1 MQYKMPPV
9 VHCSVMFTSYVTS
22 RDFWASVSTGWNH
35 MNSHCWPCVNLN
47 RNSSNTLQKSINSK
61 ASTTSTT
68 SLSFFFQFSL
78 LIIPWVSRPRPAEKH
93 STIVT
98 GSEHFKCIS
107 VVGGGTCFLHFY
119 PGGSQPLSEINL
131 NIRGLESTTSC
142 LFHSLFLEFV
152 LCRHNASRRPN
163 KRQNILIY
171 VLFYTSFFFK
181 IKKIKCITLGH

>member
-9 VHCSVMFTSYVTS
+9 VHCSV
-22 RDFWASVSTGWNH
+22 H
-35 MNSHCWPCVNLN
+35 KLCNLK
-47 RNSSNTLQKSINSK
+47 RLLSQRFYRVKPHEQSLLTLCQPQPQLIQHPTEKHQQKSVNNINNK
-61 ASTTSTT
+61 P
-68 SLSFFFQFSL
+68 LFFFQFSL

-171 VLFYTSFFFK
+171 VLFYTFFFFK

>member
-1 MQYKMPPV
+1 M
-9 VHCSVMFTSYVTS
+9 STSTATHPTPY
-22 RDFWASVSTGWNH
+22 R
-35 MNSHCWPCVNLN
+35 
-47 RNSSNTLQKSINSK
+47 K
-61 ASTTSTT
+61 ASTAKRQQHQQQA
-68 SLSFFFQFSL
+68 SLFFQFSL

-171 VLFYTSFFFK
+171 VLFYTFFFQN
-181 IKKIKCITLGH
+181 KKNKMHYFGSLSGLWWTFVTLDEYSISQLP